1 MFVVWFLLNDKDK
14 FYVMV
19 WIKYKNIPIS
29 INITKLLTTYLIAEL
44 EKDLIIINWKLIF
57 KVGFIDLEEV

>member
-1 MFVVWFLLNDKDK
+1 MLAFIVFVVWFLLNDKDK

-44 EKDLIIINWKLIF
+44 EKDLIIIN
-57 KVGFIDLEEV
+57 